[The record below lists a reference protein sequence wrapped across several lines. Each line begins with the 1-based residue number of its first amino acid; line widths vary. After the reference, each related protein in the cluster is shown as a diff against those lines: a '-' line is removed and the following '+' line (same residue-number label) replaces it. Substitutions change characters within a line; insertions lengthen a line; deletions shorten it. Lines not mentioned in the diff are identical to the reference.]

1 MSGKIDLASI
11 AAKAAGAKVEP
22 VPVPKPKN
30 NRVEVSVYVD
40 GREFRTAWT
49 VPMLSSMTAGERSED
64 RLRATVGELLAQR
77 FGRVE
82 NIK

>member
-22 VPVPKPKN
+22 VPAPKPKN

-64 RLRATVGELLAQR
+64 RLRVTVGELLAQR